1 MYSIKWTD
9 NRMPKSGG
17 AELEIMSLQNVGAAR
32 AFHKSFPQYSE
43 TPLAELDRLAEFLGV
58 AKLCVKDESYR
69 FGLNAFKV
77 LGGSF
82 AMARYI
88 SKLTGRPLEE
98 LSYAA
103 LTSHELKEETGEITF
118 FSATDGNHGRGVA
131 WAAKTLGQKAVI
143 MMPKGS
149 QAARFENIR
158 AEGALTTIEEL
169 NYDDCVRKAAKA
181 AAETPNGV
189 LIQDT
194 AWEGYEEIPSW
205 IMQGYGTMA
214 MEADEQF
221 AATAQEAPTHVFVQA
236 GVGSLAGA
244 AVGYF
249 ANKYPDNPPVFAVVE
264 SDQADCL
271 YRSACAGDGSIRTVG
286 GDMRTIMA
294 GLACGEPSI
303 TSWQI
308 LKDKVTAF
316 ASLPDRVAADGMRV
330 LGAPLPG
337 DPRVISGESGAASLG
352 FLYALMRGEELSPLR
367 EKLKIGKDS
376 RVLLFSTEGA
386 TDPEN
391 YRKVVW
397 EGSCGSR

>member
-1 MYSIKWTD
+1 MYGIKWIENT
-9 NRMPKSGG
+9 MPKDEDK
-17 AELEIMSLQNVGAAR
+17 ELNIMAAASVGAAR
-32 AFHKSFPQYSE
+32 AFHQSFPQYAQ

-88 SKLTGRPLEE
+88 AKLTGRQFEALDYE
-98 LSYAA
+98 A
-103 LTSHELKEETGEITF
+103 LTSPQLRRESGEITF

-131 WAAKTLGQKAVI
+131 WAARVLGQKAVI

-181 AAETPNGV
+181 AAETPRGV

-221 AATAQEAPTHVFVQA
+221 AAADSAPTHIFVQA

-244 AVGYF
+244 VVGYF
-249 ANKYPDNPPVFAVVE
+249 ANKYPDNPPIFAVVE

-271 YRSACAGDGSIRTVG
+271 YRSACAGDGKIRTVG

-303 TSWQI
+303 ISWQI
-308 LKDKVTAF
+308 LKDKVSVF

-337 DPRVISGESGAASLG
+337 DPRVISGESGAAPLG
-352 FLYALMRGEELSPLR
+352 FLYALMRDGELTPLR
-367 EKLKIGKDS
+367 EKLKIVKDS

-386 TDPEN
+386 TDPDN

>member
-1 MYSIKWTD
+1 MQWRAIYRSSRPPAGRALLCRAHFARVEGRDRRD
-9 NRMPKSGG
+9 NVFQR
-17 AELEIMSLQNVGAAR
+17 
-32 AFHKSFPQYSE
+32 
-43 TPLAELDRLAEFLGV
+43 
-58 AKLCVKDESYR
+58 
-69 FGLNAFKV
+69 
-77 LGGSF
+77 
-82 AMARYI
+82 
-88 SKLTGRPLEE
+88 
-98 LSYAA
+98 
-103 LTSHELKEETGEITF
+103 
-118 FSATDGNHGRGVA
+118 TDGNHGRGVA

-194 AWEGYEEIPSW
+194 RGRARRNTIVDNAGLRNDGDGGGRTIRGDCAGGADARIRTGRRRLARGGGRRILRQQISRQSAGLSPSS
-205 IMQGYGTMA
+205 IRPGG
-214 MEADEQF
+214 
-221 AATAQEAPTHVFVQA
+221 
-236 GVGSLAGA
+236 L
-244 AVGYF
+244 
-249 ANKYPDNPPVFAVVE
+249 
-264 SDQADCL
+264 L

-330 LGAPLPG
+330 LERRCRATRASYRANRAR
-337 DPRVISGESGAASLG
+337 PRSASSTRSCAAKNYRRCAKS
-352 FLYALMRGEELSPLR
+352 S
-367 EKLKIGKDS
+367 KSGKDS

>member
-1 MYSIKWTD
+1 MYGIKWIENT
-9 NRMPKSGG
+9 MPKDEDK
-17 AELEIMSLQNVGAAR
+17 ELNIMAATSVGAAR
-32 AFHKSFPQYSE
+32 AFHQSFPQYAQ

-88 SKLTGRPLEE
+88 AKLTGRQFE
-98 LSYAA
+98 A
-103 LTSHELKEETGEITF
+103 LDYEALASPQLRRESGEITF

-131 WAAKTLGQKAVI
+131 WAARVLGQKAVI

-181 AAETPNGV
+181 AAETPRGV

-221 AATAQEAPTHVFVQA
+221 AAADSAPTHVFVQA

-244 AVGYF
+244 VVGYF

-271 YRSACAGDGSIRTVG
+271 YRSACAGDGKIRTVG

-303 TSWQI
+303 ISWQI
-308 LKDKVTAF
+308 LKDKVSAF

-337 DPRVISGESGAASLG
+337 DPRVISGESGAAPLG
-352 FLYALMRGEELSPLR
+352 FLYALMRDGELTPLR

>member
-1 MYSIKWTD
+1 MYGIKWIENT
-9 NRMPKSGG
+9 MPKDEDK
-17 AELEIMSLQNVGAAR
+17 ELNIMAAASVGAAR
-32 AFHKSFPQYSE
+32 AFHQSFPQYAQ

-88 SKLTGRPLEE
+88 AKLTGRQFE
-98 LSYAA
+98 A
-103 LTSHELKEETGEITF
+103 LDYEALASPQLRRESGEITF

-131 WAAKTLGQKAVI
+131 WAARVLGQKAVI

-181 AAETPNGV
+181 AAETPRGV

-221 AATAQEAPTHVFVQA
+221 AAADSAPTHVFVQA

-244 AVGYF
+244 VVGYF

-271 YRSACAGDGSIRTVG
+271 YRSACAGDGKIRTVG

-303 TSWQI
+303 ISWQI
-308 LKDKVTAF
+308 LKDKVSAF

-337 DPRVISGESGAASLG
+337 DPRVISGESGAAPLG
-352 FLYALMRGEELSPLR
+352 FLYALMRDGELTPLR

>member
-1 MYSIKWTD
+1 
-9 NRMPKSGG
+9 
-17 AELEIMSLQNVGAAR
+17 
-32 AFHKSFPQYSE
+32 
-43 TPLAELDRLAEFLGV
+43 
-58 AKLCVKDESYR
+58 
-69 FGLNAFKV
+69 
-77 LGGSF
+77 
-82 AMARYI
+82 
-88 SKLTGRPLEE
+88 
-98 LSYAA
+98 
-103 LTSHELKEETGEITF
+103 
-118 FSATDGNHGRGVA
+118 
-131 WAAKTLGQKAVI
+131 
-143 MMPKGS
+143 
-149 QAARFENIR
+149 
-158 AEGALTTIEEL
+158 
-169 NYDDCVRKAAKA
+169 
-181 AAETPNGV
+181 
-189 LIQDT
+189 
-194 AWEGYEEIPSW
+194 
-205 IMQGYGTMA
+205 MQGYGTMA

-221 AATAQEAPTHVFVQA
+221 AAAADAAPTHVFVQA

-244 AVGYF
+244 VVGYF

-271 YRSACAGDGSIRTVG
+271 YRSACVGDGSIRTVG

-308 LKDKVTAF
+308 LKDKVAAF

-337 DPRVISGESGAASLG
+337 DPRVISGESGAAPLG
-352 FLYALMRGEELSPLR
+352 FLYALMRDEELAPLR
-367 EKLKIGKDS
+367 EKLKLGKDS